1 MQACLRSLTAARSPA
16 CWWPQPLPGEP
27 GALPVAKLQTKVA
40 NQGWRGE
47 GRAPGSG
54 CWASPRSSWRSWPPC
69 PGPTRPSAAT
79 RTRSSASP
87 RPPPTARC
95 APAGCPPPPPGTRW
109 STAGLLPGRS
119 VQVEDGPGE
128 LGVWWAS
135 TKVVRVRAA
144 RVGRSCCTPPT
155 YAHAGLA
162 DGADGAVVQ
171 LPGAW
176 STACRSPSAAEVTTA
191 HRSRPSRARAGRA
204 PLPDRPSPSPTSP
217 SRTPAR
223 RPPGVGPPPP
233 FRATPRRRVP
243 GRLGERRRTRTPRSG
258 TS

>member
-95 APAGCPPPPPGTRW
+95 APAGCPPPTWHQVEYSWAPPRE
-109 STAGLLPGRS
+109 

-128 LGVWWAS
+128 LRGVGGLQGCPSQSGWS
-135 TKVVRVRAA
+135 R
-144 RVGRSCCTPPT
+144 PLLLHP
-155 YAHAGLA
+155 AGTHTRGTIA
-162 DGADGAVVQ
+162 DGADGAVVT

-176 STACRSPSAAEVTTA
+176 STACWSPSAAEVTTA